1 MADGRESMRFG
12 WLLAT
17 LLAFYLIIPL
27 FEHLRGAI
35 DAVIPRFF
43 EGPIFVLL
51 LTAVLISV
59 SRRKKYRS
67 LTLTLGIFAALLW
80 AVPSSLISDQLRLLR
95 HCLAIAFLAY
105 SIVSI
110 LVFIFTARRVTSNL
124 LCSSLCIY
132 LLMGVLWAV
141 AYSTVAIVNPA
152 AFIYNVPAHAQ
163 KGMVLDN
170 GTSAE
175 ALYFSYV
182 TLTTLGYGDIVPG
195 VPMTRSLATLE
206 AIMGQLVL
214 TVLVARLVGMHIMDS
229 QNARESE
236 QTTA

>member
-1 MADGRESMRFG
+1 MANGRESPRFV

-27 FEHLRGAI
+27 VEHLRGAI

-51 LTAVLISV
+51 LAAVLISV
-59 SRRKKYRS
+59 NRRKKYRS
-67 LTLTLGIFAALLW
+67 LTLTLGAIAAVLW
-80 AVPSSLISDQLRLLR
+80 AVPSSLISDQFRLLR

-110 LVFIFTARRVTSNL
+110 LIFIFTAHRVTLNL

-141 AYSTVAIVNPA
+141 AYSTTAIVNPA
-152 AFIYNVPAHAQ
+152 AFIYNVPGHAQ
-163 KGMVLDN
+163 KGMVLDS

-195 VPMTRSLATLE
+195 VPVARSLATLE

-214 TVLVARLVGMHIMDS
+214 TVLVARLVGMHIIDS
-229 QNARESE
+229 QNARDGKEVS
-236 QTTA
+236 A